1 MRHLILVSL
10 LISATALA
18 QTDSPS
24 LVSPNGRLTEI
35 YAVAPDTSEQPK
47 HVVISKKTVTRT
59 SVLKIALAPGGGCAV
74 RFVPKS

>member
-1 MRHLILVSL
+1 
-10 LISATALA
+10 
-18 QTDSPS
+18 

-35 YAVAPDTSEQPK
+35 YAVAPDASEQPK